1 MSKTPNINKTDTPK
15 IPIAAITAIER
26 ELTGLIHGTASIT
39 FHIRDGKLSRYETD
53 KHISYIPEKP
63 AGGERENTN

>member
-1 MSKTPNINKTDTPK
+1 MKSYSGR
-15 IPIAAITAIER
+15 IPAPAITAIEC
-26 ELTGLIHGTASIT
+26 ELTGLMHGTASIT

>member
-1 MSKTPNINKTDTPK
+1 MKSYNGK
-15 IPIAAITAIER
+15 IPTAAIAALER

-53 KHISYIPEKP
+53 KHISYIPETP
-63 AGGERENTN
+63 AGAERENTN